1 MPSRSLLASVVGV
14 VVVLTGQMHAQGAVG
29 QEARQAAARR
39 AIERLAQLTTVVRG
53 AGNGVVPGNLRELA
67 AERRALMLSVME
79 SAPAAALQLSIAA
92 STRAALPPAVQALV
106 EAEALVEGDIEI
118 FYEDADTGS
127 TLRRYLRVQD
137 TRLSVHFAS
146 EPPDMQSDDRVR
158 IRGMRLDS
166 ALAAEGESAVVI
178 PVASALPYTFGEQ
191 RTLMI
196 LVNFS
201 DKMTQPYT
209 TATAHNMIF
218 ATMND
223 FDRENS
229 QNQISFTGDVAG
241 WFTIAAASTA
251 CDSTAI
257 RTQAQAAA
265 QAAGVSLS
273 NYRRFIYAFPQNA
286 CTWWGLGQVGGSIT
300 HAWINGSLAL
310 RVAAHELGHNLGVYH
325 SNALECGAATLGTSC
340 STIEYGD
347 PADIMGNSGLVAH
360 FNAFQKERMGWLNY
374 GTSLPILT
382 VQGDG
387 VYSIEPYAAAGT
399 GPKALKILKSVDS
412 MGRRT
417 WYYVEQRLATGFDSA
432 LSSRPY
438 LTNGVVIHTGSEA
451 TGNSSLTLDMTPE
464 TASWADAAL
473 PVGRSFYDPA
483 SGVRITPISVGTSGA
498 TVDVQL
504 GDLACVAAA
513 PTVTIS
519 PAQGPAVVAGTAVN
533 YTLSVTNRNN
543 AGCAASSF
551 SLAAQGPSTA
561 WTVTIS
567 PATLSLASGAS
578 ATATLTF
585 RSPLVQPGGYA
596 LTARATDT
604 TSGLQAQA
612 SATYNVAGAPS
623 IALSSDRPS
632 YLRNQNVVLTAHVLS
647 SGQPLP
653 GATVSFVVTK
663 PNGSR
668 ATGSATTGAD
678 GRATYVLRLKKSD
691 PAGIYNASGTSAS
704 TGTTVS
710 GAMTFLVQ

>member
-1 MPSRSLLASVVGV
+1 
-14 VVVLTGQMHAQGAVG
+14 MHAQSAVG
-29 QEARQAAARR
+29 QEARQAATQR

-53 AGNGVVPGNLRELA
+53 AGNGVVPDNLLETA
-67 AERRALMLSVME
+67 IERRALMLSVME

-92 STRAALPPAVQALV
+92 PARAALPPSVQALV

-127 TLRRYLRVQD
+127 TLRRYLRVQNR
-137 TRLSVHFAS
+137 RLSVHFAS
-146 EPPDMQSDDRVR
+146 EPPDMQTDDRVR
-158 IRGMRLDS
+158 IRGMRLDDV
-166 ALAAEGESAVVI
+166 LAADGGSAVVI
-178 PVASALPYTFGEQ
+178 QVASALPYTFGEQ

-209 TATAHNMIF
+209 TSTAHNMIF
-218 ATMND
+218 TTVND

-229 QNQISFTGDVAG
+229 QNQIWFTGDVAG
-241 WFTIAAASTA
+241 WFTITAASTA
-251 CDSTAI
+251 CDYNAI

-273 NYRRFIYAFPQNA
+273 NYRRFIYAFPNNA
-286 CTWWGLGQVGGSIT
+286 CTWWGLGQVGGSTT

-325 SNALECGAATLGTSC
+325 SNALECGTTTLGSAC

-374 GTSLPILT
+374 GSSLPILT

-387 VYSIEPYAAAGT
+387 VYSIEPYAGLGT

-412 MGRRT
+412 LGRRT
-417 WYYVEQRLATGFDSA
+417 FYYVEQRVATGADSP
-432 LSSRPY
+432 LSTRPG
-438 LTNGVVIHTGSEA
+438 LTNGVIIHTGSEA

-464 TASWADAAL
+464 TAAWTDAAL
-473 PVGRSFYDPA
+473 PVGRSFHDPA
-483 SGVRITPISVGTSGA
+483 SGVTITAISVGAGGA

-513 PTVTIS
+513 PSVAFS
-519 PAQGPAVVAGTAVN
+519 PAQGPLVAAGAPVN
-533 YTLSVTNRNN
+533 YTLSVSNRNN

-551 SLAAQGPSTA
+551 TLGAQPPSTG
-561 WTVTIS
+561 WTVTVS
-567 PATLSLASGAS
+567 PATLSLAPGAS
-578 ATATLTF
+578 GTATVTLT
-585 RSPLVQPGGYA
+585 SPIVQPGAYS
-596 LTARATDT
+596 LTASATDT

-612 SATYNVAGAPS
+612 SASYNVAGAPS
-623 IALSSDRPS
+623 ITLSSDRSS
-632 YLRNQNVVLTAHVLS
+632 YPRNQNVVLTARVLS
-647 SGQPLP
+647 GGQALP
-653 GATVSFVVTK
+653 GVTVSFVVTK
-663 PNGSR
+663 PNGAR

-678 GRATYVLRLKKSD
+678 GRATYQLRIKKSD
-691 PAGIYNASGTSAS
+691 PVGIYQS
-704 TGTTVS
+704 TGTTTAAGATVS
-710 GAMTFLVQ
+710 AATSFTVQ